1 MVKQLYNILLTLDA
15 TLLMLVVFFA
25 NIESHLVFG
34 INKWCV
40 VLCLCVIILILTR
53 FSIFVCRYLSDDSI
67 ENGVI
72 EIESANNAF
81 LPVYLGY
88 FFVALGISDYCT
100 MLFVYGIVFIF
111 TYLSRTMYFNP
122 IFLLFGFQF
131 YYVVNVNGIK
141 CFVISKQTLRDTE
154 SIYFSSLKRI
164 NTTTYIDMEER

>member
-1 MVKQLYNILLTLDA
+1 MIKWLYNILLTLDA

-34 INKWCV
+34 INKWCI

-67 ENGVI
+67 EKGVI

-88 FFVALGISDYCT
+88 FFVALGISDYRT

-111 TYLSRTMYFNP
+111 TYLSRAMYFNP

-131 YYVVNVNGIK
+131 YYVVNINGIK
-141 CFVISKQTLRDTE
+141 CFIISKQKLRDTQ
-154 SIYFSSLKRI
+154 SIYFNSLKRI
-164 NTTTYIDMEER
+164 NTTTYIDMEE